1 MYFLN
6 GECISDEK
14 VKKIILSISW
24 QLKFFNPQSDEF
36 LSWVGS
42 LEPPPFPGIQWMQKE
57 RKNFRRRML
66 RILEK
71 VESCSVDELTIP
83 HIGL

>member
-42 LEPPPFPGIQWMQKE
+42 LEAPPFPGIQWMQKE
-57 RKNFRRRML
+57 RKKLSSANVENPREGRVLL
-66 RILEK
+66 R
-71 VESCSVDELTIP
+71 
-83 HIGL
+83 